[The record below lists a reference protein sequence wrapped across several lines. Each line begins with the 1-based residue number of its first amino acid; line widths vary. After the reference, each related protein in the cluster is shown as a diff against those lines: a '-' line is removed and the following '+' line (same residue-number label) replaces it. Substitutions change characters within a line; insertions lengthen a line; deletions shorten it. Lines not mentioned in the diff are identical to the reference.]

1 MPALRDA
8 RSQLATARRDVLA
21 LTKSA
26 HAAAL
31 ELDMARS
38 PKGKSMRLLAVAEP
52 RAALGRL
59 TKLLRAAERTE
70 VQARQNLA
78 KVIASEA
85 AKAGAATKARMLSLL
100 QEKQQSKAE
109 ADLQK
114 ALAAFCAA
122 WKKRRAAADARK
134 LRRIEKKA
142 ALKEAQIRKKANA
155 KAKAAVDKAAALTK
169 AGARKLATKA
179 RARAVKLKV
188 RGRGQV

>member
-8 RSQLATARRDVLA
+8 RNQLATARRDVLA

-38 PKGKSMRLLAVAEP
+38 PKGRAMRLAVAGP

-59 TKLLRAAERTE
+59 TRLLRAAERTE

-78 KVIASEA
+78 RVIASEA
-85 AKAGAATKARMLSLL
+85 AKAGAATKARMVSLL

-114 ALAAFCAA
+114 ALAVFCAA